1 MALPSLITT
10 SKEIMPESG
19 KYTSSLHCPTRTIRA
34 LSKMDRCE
42 SWMEKLKVALRKRI
56 QQLVADWPEI
66 IGMHGNSSAR
76 SVWAFLRGL
85 KSGVREPPPHGKP
98 FHLAVASTLSE
109 TPHIGSVCSGRFHRP
124 VMLPA

>member
-1 MALPSLITT
+1 
-10 SKEIMPESG
+10 
-19 KYTSSLHCPTRTIRA
+19 
-34 LSKMDRCE
+34 
-42 SWMEKLKVALRKRI
+42 MEKLKVALRKRI

-98 FHLAVASTLSE
+98 FHLAVVASTLSG
-109 TPHIGSVCSGRFHRP
+109 TPHMGSVCSGRFHRA

>member
-1 MALPSLITT
+1 
-10 SKEIMPESG
+10 
-19 KYTSSLHCPTRTIRA
+19 
-34 LSKMDRCE
+34 
-42 SWMEKLKVALRKRI
+42 MEKLKVALRKRI

-98 FHLAVASTLSE
+98 FHLAVASTLSG
-109 TPHIGSVCSGRFHRP
+109 PLIWGRFVPADFIAPSCYLHKRAGSP
-124 VMLPA
+124 VVLYRWQRTMPQCFHDEWE

>member
-1 MALPSLITT
+1 
-10 SKEIMPESG
+10 
-19 KYTSSLHCPTRTIRA
+19 
-34 LSKMDRCE
+34 
-42 SWMEKLKVALRKRI
+42 MEKLKVALRKRI

-98 FHLAVASTLSE
+98 FHLAVIVHCRGPL
-109 TPHIGSVCSGRFHRP
+109 IGVGLFRP
-124 VMLPA
+124 ISSRRALGSW

>member
-1 MALPSLITT
+1 
-10 SKEIMPESG
+10 
-19 KYTSSLHCPTRTIRA
+19 
-34 LSKMDRCE
+34 
-42 SWMEKLKVALRKRI
+42 MEKLKVALLKRI

-98 FHLAVASTLSE
+98 FHLAVASS
-109 TPHIGSVCSGRFHRP
+109 TPSYGVGLFRPISSRRHATCISALGLGSIVPLG
-124 VMLPA
+124 

>member
-19 KYTSSLHCPTRTIRA
+19 KIHLIDFIARLVQYGA

-98 FHLAVASTLSE
+98 FHLAVAS
-109 TPHIGSVCSGRFHRP
+109 
-124 VMLPA
+124 

>member
-1 MALPSLITT
+1 MCEVKTQHSSYYAFTPH
-10 SKEIMPESG
+10 SG
-19 KYTSSLHCPTRTIRA
+19 SFDGLAIPQ
-34 LSKMDRCE
+34 
-42 SWMEKLKVALRKRI
+42 KLKVALRKRI

-98 FHLAVASTLSE
+98 FHLSCGQYTVG
-109 TPHIGSVCSGRFHRP
+109 TPHMGSVCSGRFHRA

>member
-1 MALPSLITT
+1 
-10 SKEIMPESG
+10 
-19 KYTSSLHCPTRTIRA
+19 
-34 LSKMDRCE
+34 
-42 SWMEKLKVALRKRI
+42 MEKLKVALRKRI

-85 KSGVREPPPHGKP
+85 KSGVREPPPHDKP
-98 FHLAVASTLSE
+98 FHLAVASTLSG
-109 TPHIGSVCSGRFHRP
+109 TPHIGSVCSGRFHRA